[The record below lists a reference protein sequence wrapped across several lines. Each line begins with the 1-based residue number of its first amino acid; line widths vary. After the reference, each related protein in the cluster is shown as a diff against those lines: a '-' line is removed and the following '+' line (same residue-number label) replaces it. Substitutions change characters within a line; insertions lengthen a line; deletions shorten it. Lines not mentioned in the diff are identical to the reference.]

1 MGNELHK
8 SSSDRSNELEEII
21 SGIPI
26 WIIRYGNS
34 IILLF
39 AFLLLLL
46 SFLIKYPE
54 KVISQAIITTK
65 DPPQK
70 IYTKVSGKIDFVFV
84 QNNDLVKVEDPIA
97 VFESSANYS
106 DVKYL
111 KNIIRMF
118 DIRRDSVFIPIETM
132 PKLLL
137 GEIEDCFSK
146 FENSYINYILLKRH
160 KIYDIKSATT
170 IKNTA
175 ERQRKLVSLTQQQ
188 QLNSEELKLKQVDL
202 ERSNDLYEK
211 GVISKRDNEQKK
223 IDFLKSE
230 NLAKNILLEISELN
244 NDIILATRNLK
255 LNAIEKIQV
264 EKNVENELFQ
274 NLDKLKVN
282 IRDWETKFLLKSSR
296 DGRVTFLKD
305 LKKNDYLLEKQ
316 LVVSIVPTGN
326 LIPIAKLRTNITSSG
341 KIKIGQRVHIR
352 LENYPYIEYGVLVGT
367 VSNISLVPDDE
378 NFYFIDVELPNKLT
392 TTYNKQLDFKHEM
405 FGQAEI
411 ITKDLRLIERV
422 LNQLKNLINNL

>member
-1 MGNELHK
+1 MGNGLHK
-8 SSSDRSNELEEII
+8 SSRGRSNELEEII

-39 AFLLLLL
+39 VFVLLLL

-70 IYTKVSGKIDFVFV
+70 IYTQISGIIDSVFV

-97 VFESSANYS
+97 VFENTANYS

-111 KNIIRMF
+111 KNIIRML
-118 DIRRDSVFIPIETM
+118 DISHDSVFIPIDTM
-132 PKLLL
+132 PTLLL
-137 GEIEDCFSK
+137 GEIEDSFSK
-146 FENSYINYILLKRH
+146 FENSYINYILLKTH

-170 IKNTA
+170 IRNA
-175 ERQRKLVSLTQQQ
+175 EERQRKLVSLTQQQ
-188 QLNSEELKLKQVDL
+188 QLNSEELKLKQIDL
-202 ERSNDLYEK
+202 DRSNDLYEK

-230 NLAKNILLEISELN
+230 NLSKNILLEISELN
-244 NDIILATRNLK
+244 NDIILSTRNLK

-282 IRDWETKFLLKSSR
+282 IREWETKFLLKCSR
-296 DGRVTFLKD
+296 DGRVTFLRD

-326 LIPIAKLRTNITSSG
+326 LIPIAKLRANITNSG

-411 ITKDLRLIERV
+411 ITKDLRLIERM
-422 LNQLKNLINNL
+422 LNQLKNLISK

>member
-8 SSSDRSNELEEII
+8 SSRGRSNELEEII

-39 AFLLLLL
+39 VFVLLLL

-54 KVISQAIITTK
+54 KVISQASITTK

-70 IYTKVSGKIDFVFV
+70 IYTQISGIIDSVFV
-84 QNNDLVKVEDPIA
+84 QNNDVVKVDDPIA
-97 VFESSANYS
+97 VFENTANYS

-111 KNIIRMF
+111 KNIIRML
-118 DIRRDSVFIPIETM
+118 DINHDSVFIPIDTM
-132 PKLLL
+132 PTLLL
-137 GEIEDCFSK
+137 GEIEDSFSK
-146 FENSYINYILLKRH
+146 FENSYINYILLKTH

-170 IKNTA
+170 IKNA
-175 ERQRKLVSLTQQQ
+175 SERQRKLVSLTQQQ
-188 QLNSEELKLKQVDL
+188 QLNSEELKLKQIDL
-202 ERSNDLYEK
+202 DRSNDLYEK

-244 NDIILATRNLK
+244 NDISLSTRNLK
-255 LNAIEKIQV
+255 LNAIEKISAIQ
-264 EKNVENELFQ
+264 NSENELLQ
-274 NLDKLKVN
+274 NLDKLKGN
-282 IRDWETKFLLKSSR
+282 IKVWETKFLLKSSR
-296 DGRVTFLKD
+296 DGRVTFLRD

-316 LVVSIVPTGN
+316 LLVSIVPTRN
-326 LIPIAKLRTNITSSG
+326 LIPIAKLRANITNSG

-411 ITKDLRLIERV
+411 ITKDLRLIERM
-422 LNQLKNLINNL
+422 LNQLKNLISK